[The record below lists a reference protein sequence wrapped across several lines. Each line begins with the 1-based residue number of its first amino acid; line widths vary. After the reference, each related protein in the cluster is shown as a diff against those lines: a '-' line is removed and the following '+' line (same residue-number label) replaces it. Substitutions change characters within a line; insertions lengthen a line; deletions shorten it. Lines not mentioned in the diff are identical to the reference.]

1 MIKTTRQLK
10 DKINNISGGNPNK
23 AQTLFRNYM
32 MERFLE
38 RVSLSK
44 YKNNFILK
52 GGMLVASIVGLD
64 MRATMDIDTTVKSLP
79 LNKDKSME
87 IIKEIADYPLDDNVI
102 FEINSAEEIME
113 EHEYS
118 GIRIKLDAY
127 FEKSKQPIKI
137 DISTGDVITPCAVT
151 YEYPLMVEDR
161 TISVLSY
168 NIETTLAEK
177 LETIMSRGTTNT
189 RMRDFY
195 DIYMI
200 SENHNVDID
209 DLCSA
214 FLATSRNRN
223 SNNLIEDIF
232 EIIDE
237 ISQDKAMQNN
247 WENYIN
253 SNYYISELD
262 WNEVVDSVRNLVTEF
277 LDISENE
284 DFIMS

>member
-1 MIKTTRQLK
+1 
-10 DKINNISGGNPNK
+10 
-23 AQTLFRNYM
+23 
-32 MERFLE
+32 
-38 RVSLSK
+38 
-44 YKNNFILK
+44 
-52 GGMLVASIVGLD
+52 
-64 MRATMDIDTTVKSLP
+64 
-79 LNKDKSME
+79 
-87 IIKEIADYPLDDNVI
+87 
-102 FEINSAEEIME
+102 
-113 EHEYS
+113 
-118 GIRIKLDAY
+118 
-127 FEKSKQPIKI
+127 
-137 DISTGDVITPCAVT
+137 
-151 YEYPLMVEDR
+151 
-161 TISVLSY
+161 
-168 NIETTLAEK
+168 
-177 LETIMSRGTTNT
+177 
-189 RMRDFY
+189 
-195 DIYMI
+195 MI

-262 WNEVVDSVRNLVTEF
+262 WNEVVDSVRNLITEF